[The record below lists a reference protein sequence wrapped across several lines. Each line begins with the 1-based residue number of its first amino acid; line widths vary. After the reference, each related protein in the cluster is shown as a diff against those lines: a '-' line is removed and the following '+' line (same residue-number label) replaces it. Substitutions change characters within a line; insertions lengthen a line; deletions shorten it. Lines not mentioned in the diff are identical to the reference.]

1 MILLLLILILLV
13 LVLLLLIVSHV
24 MVMLLMRIHH
34 HLLLHHRHSSC
45 WILHSCHPLLLLLH
59 VWDPLL
65 LMRMLRLVLWRWV
78 LIRTVALLHLDLN
91 MISQSPPSP
100 PPPSSSTTTTLKASN
115 LCFCLLLERES
126 ACERRGEERRGRLKE
141 EERGLRSLDLKGG
154 APWIYLLWSATV
166 RACVVSVLGFLSVFW
181 ETLMLQVSPPI
192 I

>member
-1 MILLLLILILLV
+1 MERHCTPINRQKHC
-13 LVLLLLIVSHV
+13 SRGKYD
-24 MVMLLMRIHH
+24 MRFGTH
-34 HLLLHHRHSSC
+34 HLLLHRRHSSC

-115 LCFCLLLERES
+115 LVFVYFWRES
-126 ACERRGEERRGRLKE
+126 LRVKGEERRDE
-141 EERGLRSLDLKGG
+141 GG
-154 APWIYLLWSATV
+154 
-166 RACVVSVLGFLSVFW
+166 
-181 ETLMLQVSPPI
+181 
-192 I
+192 